1 MRSMDLFVAS
11 NEPMTCLGNKVLR
24 KTLFYLLNVI
34 DHYGYFGV
42 NLKKKKKETPEPGE
56 PNGYQKQESQADTCN
71 LVYSAKPSSTNI
83 IRILLVRP
91 DTIRTQPGEPRTS
104 YTVQSH
110 HPNTRQARCH
120 TGNQESLEPRIQCKA
135 IIHKYHK
142 NTSRQARYYTS
153 NQERRKAYLLLE
165 PWKS

>member
-1 MRSMDLFVAS
+1 MPPYWREKQPHPSLDTRTRRA
-11 NEPMTCLGNKVLR
+11 KR
-24 KTLFYLLNVI
+24 
-34 DHYGYFGV
+34 
-42 NLKKKKKETPEPGE
+42 TPEAGE
-56 PNGYQKQESQADTCN
+56 LSGH
-71 LVYSAKPSSTNI
+71 V
-83 IRILLVRP
+83 P
-91 DTIRTQPGEPRTS
+91 DAIRTQPGEPRTS

-142 NTSRQARYYTS
+142 NTSHQARYYTS

-165 PWKS
+165 P

>member
-1 MRSMDLFVAS
+1 MPPYWREKQPHPSLDTRTRRA
-11 NEPMTCLGNKVLR
+11 KR
-24 KTLFYLLNVI
+24 
-34 DHYGYFGV
+34 
-42 NLKKKKKETPEPGE
+42 TPEVGE
-56 PNGYQKQESQADTCN
+56 PSGH
-71 LVYSAKPSSTNI
+71 PSSTSI

-91 DTIRTQPGEPRTS
+91 DAIRTQPGEPRTS